1 MQVKIGIRNVARELE
16 FETTMTESQISDLV
30 SRAVSGESKVLTLTD
45 SKGNAHIV
53 PAEAIGYV
61 FVGAEETRRV
71 GFIA

>member
-16 FETTMTESQISDLV
+16 FETTMTASQINDLV
-30 SRAVSGESKVLTLTD
+30 NQAVAGQSKVLSLTD

-53 PAEAIGYV
+53 PAEALGYV